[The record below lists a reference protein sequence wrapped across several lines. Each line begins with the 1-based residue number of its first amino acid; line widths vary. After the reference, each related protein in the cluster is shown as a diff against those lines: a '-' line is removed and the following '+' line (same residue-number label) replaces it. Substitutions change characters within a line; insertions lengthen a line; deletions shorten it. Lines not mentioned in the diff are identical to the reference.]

1 MTDIKIR
8 KAVPA
13 DCERMMELVRELA
26 VFEKA
31 PDEVTVSLEH
41 FIETGFGKN
50 PVWEALLAVV
60 MENNTEKILASASG
74 ICGIPHGK
82 VFVCT
87 SKI

>member
-31 PDEVTVSLEH
+31 PDEVTVTPEH
-41 FIETGFGKN
+41 FKESGFGRE
-50 PVWEALLAVV
+50 VGLHGLLPYV
-60 MENNTEKILASASG
+60 S
-74 ICGIPHGK
+74 
-82 VFVCT
+82 F
-87 SKI
+87 